1 MLRRTTHFALGTALL
16 AAAATFA
23 PAAHAE
29 HIGFNLSIGGPGYA
43 VSVGNAPYWGGAHYY
58 RPYRYYRPHWR
69 PAYVAP
75 PVVYA
80 PRVVY
85 VAPPPR
91 VVYRAPY
98 VRYPVVVR
106 GPYYDY

>member
-1 MLRRTTHFALGTALL
+1 MLRRTTHLALGTALL
-16 AAAATFA
+16 GAAATVA

-29 HIGFNLSIGGPGYA
+29 RIGFNLSIGGPGYA
-43 VSVGNAPYWGGAHYY
+43 VSVGNAPYRGAYY
-58 RPYRYYRPHWR
+58 DGPYRSYRPHWR
-69 PAYVAP
+69 PARVAP
-75 PVVYA
+75 PLVYA
-80 PRVVY
+80 PPVVY

-106 GPYYDY
+106 GPHYDD